1 MKKVLLFFLA
11 LAIVAS
17 VSAQSS
23 QTQEPELSECNVLEA
38 SDAELIDGTTLQQDD
53 VLGPE
58 DEVSVNENGSVVLV
72 CNDGFREI
80 RPGEEGS
87 VTDVAVRTD
96 EFDTDVP
103 DQTDQDLEEALQ
115 ETEQIEQNLEDVNQ
129 MIDETVPDRIASII
143 LGDNVNLQVDNTTI
157 GIETNSS
164 GVTGVEEN
172 GFENPDLEISM
183 DSQSIERIM
192 TSENTAEEFREEFHG
207 DGINVE
213 AYTWRNRISLGV
225 VTTTSRVYGFVSNFR

>member
-1 MKKVLLFFLA
+1 MRKVLLFFLV
-11 LAIVAS
+11 LAMVVS

-38 SDAELIDGTTLQQDD
+38 SDAELIDGATLQQDD
-53 VLGPE
+53 VLGPK
-58 DEVSVNENGSVVLV
+58 DEVSVSEDGSVVLV
-72 CNDGFREI
+72 CNDGFREVQ
-80 RPGEEGS
+80 PGEEGMVS
-87 VTDVAVRTD
+87 DVAVRTD

-103 DQTDQDLEEALQ
+103 ETDQDLEEALQ

-129 MIDETVPDRIASII
+129 MIDETVPDRVASII
-143 LGDNVNLQVDNTTI
+143 LGDNVNLQVDDTTI
-157 GIETNSS
+157 GIESNSS